1 LLLAITYA
9 RLNRPDDARSEIEK
23 AMKINPTI
31 TSQIWRLGYSY
42 RDAALLLLEHYAADL
57 VRLGLPES

>member
-1 LLLAITYA
+1 
-9 RLNRPDDARSEIEK
+9 
-23 AMKINPTI
+23 MKINPTI

-42 RDAALLLLEHYAADL
+42 RDAALLEHCAADL